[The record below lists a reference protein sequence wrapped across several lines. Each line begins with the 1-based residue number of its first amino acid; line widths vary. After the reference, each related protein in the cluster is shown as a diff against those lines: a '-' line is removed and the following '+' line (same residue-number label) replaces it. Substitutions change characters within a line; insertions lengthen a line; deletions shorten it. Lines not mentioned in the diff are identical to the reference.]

1 MISRHFIVDDKENTI
16 TEVMG
21 MKDLKDVL
29 HSKKG
34 EDFYNNLSPYLP
46 RVTPFKSDLSKVR
59 ELIEKRLNQLNYDS
73 TDEAMV
79 NDKTIGAYLELL
91 EFMDDLKQNH

>member
-1 MISRHFIVDDKENTI
+1 MISRHFIVDDKDNTV
-16 TEVMG
+16 TEVMR
-21 MKDLKDVL
+21 MKDLKNML

-34 EDFYNNLSPYLP
+34 EDFYNNLPYMP
-46 RVTPFKSDLSKVR
+46 RRIPFKTDLDKVR
-59 ELIEKRLNQLNYDS
+59 SLIETRLNQLNYDS
-73 TDEAMV
+73 TDEVMV